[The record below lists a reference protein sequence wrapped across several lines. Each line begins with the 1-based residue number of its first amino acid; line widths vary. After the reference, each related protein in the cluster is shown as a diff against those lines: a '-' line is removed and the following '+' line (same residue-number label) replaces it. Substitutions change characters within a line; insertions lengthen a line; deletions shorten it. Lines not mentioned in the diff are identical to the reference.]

1 MRISIALRNMYF
13 AGQRDVLETGALN
26 EMPVNALPTV
36 EKVNQRGLINSPDS
50 FNGITKRVSVRVKL
64 IKTKPKETQ

>member
-26 EMPVNALPTV
+26 GMLVHALPTV
-36 EKVNQRGLINSPDS
+36 EKVNRRGLIP
-50 FNGITKRVSVRVKL
+50 VVRKVFDK
-64 IKTKPKETQ
+64 